1 MVHLTH
7 SYESKS
13 INDNDDNDDNDD
25 DDEQPADKVLGGG
38 GKWPLG
44 EKLPNGFLVP
54 VENTTHPVGG
64 KLHTILNLT
73 GAIELHRLVLKGY
86 DLEKRKDEL
95 TSTIIESTCAV
106 DRYPSHFKEVSQPPL
121 PLLCR
126 SYHTL

>member
-1 MVHLTH
+1 MHLCLTH
-7 SYESKS
+7 SYS
-13 INDNDDNDDNDD
+13 IHGNDDY
-25 DDEQPADKVLGGG
+25 DDEQPADRFTGGG
-38 GKWPLG
+38 GERPLV
-44 EKLPNGFLVP
+44 EKLPNGFKIDDH
-54 VENTTHPVGG
+54 NGAT
-64 KLHTILNLT
+64 LNLT

-126 SYHTL
+126 SYHTLKCT